1 MAARA
6 VGGLIV
12 HRLLLRL
19 RRQGRLLDLAP
30 RPEAHGGLLERDAG
44 DDVVVAGDPE
54 EQPRLVGAGEVEAR
68 QLAAGLDAEGV
79 GHSHAAAAGGA
90 VGHQP
95 DHLAIIFMAAT
106 SSC

>member
-1 MAARA
+1 M
-6 VGGLIV
+6 

-54 EQPRLVGAGEVEAR
+54 EQPRLAVCVVVAADEVEAR